1 MINLPSQ
8 VAKATARSIFYQFCK
23 RQWDQASFVHRFS
36 GPDDWPTPIDSH
48 SFDPGQ
54 DGPRFSRRATS
65 IATSA
70 GGGYSRSTY
79 DGYGAGSIDGVDEVV
94 DVSIP
99 LHRTMVWLRIYCGCT
114 ISYPD
119 LHGRGNMVLNATT
132 KSGHSSI
139 WTSQRLHCLI
149 WEQCYK

>member
-8 VAKATARSIFYQFCK
+8 VAKATARSIFYQFFK

-36 GPDDWPTPIDSH
+36 GPNDWPTLIDSH

-79 DGYGAGSIDGVDEVV
+79 DGYGAGSINGEGKVV
-94 DVSIP
+94 DDGIS
-99 LHRTMVWLRIYCGCT
+99 LHRNMVWLIRGKVLQCGIT
-114 ISYPD
+114 EPS
-119 LHGRGNMVLNATT
+119 
-132 KSGHSSI
+132 
-139 WTSQRLHCLI
+139 
-149 WEQCYK
+149 